1 MAELLADIP
10 PEIIRL
16 VTEAMTGIGMGAQVE
31 RRPALVM
38 ALADHLTGAIRRIN
52 KGIGVEYPLRAEVRS
67 LYAREYEQAEKL
79 VDMLNSYLGGVLPD
93 GEVSAFAMHL
103 VNAGFATGDLSRTYR
118 ITGIMQQMIKVIEQS
133 YGVKLD
139 QHSVNVGRFITHLR
153 YLFVR
158 IGQNKQLDREPR
170 PIIDSIKETY
180 SDAMRCAWTR
190 TLPRT
195 KWRILRYTYPASP
208 WMRRR
213 SVRRPNNPCAGR

>member
-1 MAELLADIP
+1 M
-10 PEIIRL
+10 
-16 VTEAMTGIGMGAQVE
+16 
-31 RRPALVM
+31 
-38 ALADHLTGAIRRIN
+38 
-52 KGIGVEYPLRAEVRS
+52 RS
-67 LYAREYEQAEKL
+67 LYAREYGQAEKL

-180 SDAMRCAWTR
+180 SDAMRCAD
-190 TLPRT
+190 
-195 KWRILRYTYPASP
+195 KIAAVAALRLDAHLTEDEVAYLALHISRVAMDATEEREKAE
-208 WMRRR
+208 
-213 SVRRPNNPCAGR
+213 